1 MHLAALKFLVL
12 EVTIQA
18 CFPCSRHWSRQYL
31 DMSALRGSLKDT
43 GKLVS
48 EFGTLRLRHQAE
60 KKKFYAFD
68 PC

>member
-18 CFPCSRHWSRQYL
+18 CFPCSRHWSHQHL

-48 EFGTLRLRHQAE
+48 EFGTLKAKASGR
-60 KKKFYAFD
+60 KKEIL
-68 PC
+68 CI